1 MANFNNLGG
10 RKRISGHDVARI
22 VKYLA
27 SLPDNRRVF
36 KVTWAMIAE
45 YSGLSRQ
52 SLQANSEIK
61 KAYVLAKQTL
71 IARSNPLL
79 LKQSRSKASQDL
91 VNENIALRNRLEQLE
106 ARENAWKLRWY
117 TIAYNIRLHGLQ
129 MERIDR
135 VVPFTGEAMKQQEIQ
150 KILDDWNE
158 PIPPVSS

>member
-1 MANFNNLGG
+1 MVKERVHGCG
-10 RKRISGHDVARI
+10 SRISTRDVQRV
-22 VKYLA
+22 VKFLA
-27 SLPDNRRVF
+27 ALPDNRKVF

-45 YSGLSRQ
+45 YSGVSRQ

-61 KAYVLAKQTL
+61 KAYVLAKQTFF
-71 IARSNPLL
+71 ARSNPRL
-79 LKQSRSKASQDL
+79 LKQSRNKASQDL
-91 VNENIALRNRLEQLE
+91 INENIALRNRLEQLE
-106 ARENAWKLRWY
+106 ARENSWKLRWY
-117 TIAYNIRLHGLQ
+117 TIAYNIRQHGLQ